1 MLFSMFDVKASNFGA
16 LMTFENA
23 DVARRM
29 FVTSILSGQESVVT
43 KFPDDFILYEMGG
56 FDNSKGEF
64 SIHST
69 PIKVMSGFEA
79 VEAAKKYL
87 QDKERRDFDVIG
99 QQVTNDTQ
107 GSECDGQ
114 SD

>member
-1 MLFSMFDVKASNFGA
+1 MLFSMFDVKASNFGP
-16 LMTFENA
+16 LMTLENA

-29 FVTSILSGQESVVT
+29 FVTSILSGQESLVT

-56 FDNSKGEF
+56 FDNSTGQF
-64 SIHST
+64 CIHPA

-79 VEAAKKYL
+79 VESAKKYI

-99 QQVTNDTQ
+99 QQITND
-107 GSECDGQ
+107 SESVECVGQ
-114 SD
+114 SN